1 MLRVQVFTDDA
12 WATIAHARRDGLSG
26 SLRVAD
32 STTKDSPW
40 WSEALGIDRSLTIE
54 CEAIAATPAAYRAAM
69 TAINGDGIDAQL
81 IDGEEVL
88 ARFRAAVSLDLS
100 GDYDGVAGVA
110 LVFKGIRPPS
120 HDPSTTIAPN
130 GDLYRVGEWAS
141 AQSGLIHVA
150 GSSYLPAF
158 TLGA

>member
-12 WATIAHARRDGLSG
+12 WSTIAHARRDGLSG

-40 WSEALGIDRSLTIE
+40 WTEALGIDRSLTIE

-69 TAINGDGIDAQL
+69 AAISGDGIHAQI

-88 ARFRAAVSLDLS
+88 ASFRAAVSLDLS

-110 LVFKGIRPPS
+110 IVFKSISPPS
-120 HDPSTTIAPN
+120 DMSPTIAVD
-130 GDLYRVGEWAS
+130 GDLYRVGEWS
-141 AQSGLIHVA
+141 SGQSGAVFVA
-150 GSSYLPAF
+150 PTEHLPAF
-158 TLGA
+158 TVGA

>member
-1 MLRVQVFTDDA
+1 MLRVQVFADDA
-12 WATIAHARRDGLSG
+12 WSTIAHARRDGLSG

-40 WSEALGIDRSLTIE
+40 WTECMGVARSLTIE

-69 TAINGDGIDAQL
+69 EAINGDGIDAQL

-110 LVFKGIRPPS
+110 VTFKRMRPP
-120 HDPSTTIAPN
+120 
-130 GDLYRVGEWAS
+130 GQVGGLAILDEDGVS
-141 AQSGLIHVA
+141 ILDEDGLEIVAQ
-150 GSSYLPAF
+150 
-158 TLGA
+158 